1 MNQPE
6 NNLKSE
12 IEDLTAPARV
22 VEPPFEQPAPEDVKR
37 AMELTQEIHDLFLK
51 MKQPL
56 FLLGIVDLGETAQ
69 VMEGVCVDNT
79 MVPLLQSMGPVGA
92 LLMMSSQTILHIKEV
107 TEQAEKDEAD
117 EAARNPII
125 DGTAE
130 APKAEG

>member
-6 NNLKSE
+6 ANLKSE
-12 IEDLTAPARV
+12 IEDLPAPARV
-22 VEPPFEQPAPEDVKR
+22 VEPPFTAPDPEDLKR
-37 AMELTQEIHDLFLK
+37 ALELTSELHNLFLK

-56 FLLGIVDLGETAQ
+56 FLLGIVDLGESAQ
-69 VMEGVCVDNT
+69 VMEGVCIDKN

-107 TEQAEKDEAD
+107 TEQAEAD
-117 EAARNPII
+117 QTAEAAKNPII

>member
-22 VEPPFEQPAPEDVKR
+22 VEPPFQAVDPADLKR
-37 AMELTQEIHDLFLK
+37 AMELTSEIHNLFLK

-56 FLLGIVDLGETAQ
+56 FLLGIVDLGESAQ

-92 LLMMSSQTILHIKEV
+92 LLMMFSQTILHIKEV
-107 TEQAEKDEAD
+107 TEANDRE
-117 EAARNPII
+117 EAAEAAANPIV

-130 APKAEG
+130 APKADA